1 MDLALR
7 KLDRLAIGGDLEAK
21 NRAARM
27 RCRMGEHDWN
37 STWPDWLTNSGL
49 YEYKLSSYPPVCS
62 TCGRQKE
69 PIIFCDPP
77 YDYASAEFKIL
88 EYADSD
94 VWATTEFYRSFSTIT
109 TSTPFL
115 EEEDPRTG
123 GPPPYAWHPT
133 KKRPWQRA
141 GYRKRIKARRKR
153 NRQRK

>member
-27 RCRMGEHDWN
+27 RCRMGEHEWN
-37 STWPDWLTNSGL
+37 DEWPYWVTNGGL
-49 YEYKLSSYPPVCS
+49 YEYKFSSYPPICSVC
-62 TCGRQKE
+62 GHPKE
-69 PIIFCDPP
+69 PVIFCDPP

-94 VWATTEFYRSFSTIT
+94 AWATTEFYRSFSTT

-115 EEEDPRTG
+115 EEEAPRTG

-153 NRQRK
+153 NR